1 MVFLLSLLPSWDGS
15 LWHPAVLGI
24 RISQSYGA
32 LGIHGQVGAD
42 GRVALEG
49 DLLGESKPPS
59 NQGSNDG

>member
-49 DLLGESKPPS
+49 GPSGRKQGRIES
-59 NQGSNDG
+59 GLE